1 MKEHPILF
9 NGEMILAILDGRKT
23 QTRRV
28 INPQP
33 QRGLL
38 GEWSYV
44 KSNRS
49 LFAAATWMG
58 ESAMRKWLPRKFSP
72 YGQPGDHLWVRET
85 WATPGNFDHIKPSEL
100 GASHFSSTELVYRA
114 TSEHGDAY
122 YTWRPSI
129 FMPRWASRITLEVT
143 AVRVERTQEISE
155 EDAKAEGAYLSGSTW
170 ETAPTEPMSLT
181 AIDAFMWLWDSI
193 NSKRGFS
200 FDSNPWVWVVEFRR
214 IDNAV
219 CK

>member
-1 MKEHPILF
+1 MKERPILF
-9 NGEMILAILDGRKT
+9 GGEMVRAILDGRKT

-33 QRGLL
+33 
-38 GEWSYV
+38 EWQLTAPRV
-44 KSNRS
+44 VD
-49 LFAAATWMG
+49 G
-58 ESAMRKWLPRKFSP
+58 KWLFGSVASGYAQDVWRCP
-72 YGQPGDHLWVRET
+72 YGQPGDHLWMRET

-143 AVRVERTQEISE
+143 GVRAERVQEISE
-155 EDAKAEGAYLSGSTW
+155 EDAKAEGVTAWHPRDPSIVFRPEGSYRNG
-170 ETAPTEPMSLT
+170 
-181 AIDAFMWLWDSI
+181 FHQLWDSI
-193 NSKRGFS
+193 NAKRGYAW
-200 FDSNPWVWVVEFRR
+200 DSNPWVWVVEFE
-214 IDNAV
+214 V
-219 CK
+219 VG